1 MKKLLGITLLGLFI
15 CNLSYANTPV
25 QQYVFEKLY
34 DEYSQC
40 TVYYKFLSR
49 GVERK
54 KDIAALTEKEEL
66 FVKQMNILSE
76 EAEKNMY
83 FFSSKINVPNEN
95 IQSNIQNI
103 YKTFLDIA
111 GRDYSKTEL
120 LNDKYFTLCSKS
132 LEDPKSRMVYWDTEF
147 QKSKNNDQTLNNK
160 ILTCAYF
167 NDWNR
172 ENIVFGIYFNSD
184 RLASIF
190 HIRDFKLIEAKY
202 NLKVEINEI
211 RFVLDKN
218 DIDKYED
225 NDLPEWFNLKRN
237 TLGFSY
243 KYKIKLG
250 NDYDLQIISCELSDI
265 DSFLALKEFMNSTF
279 QKKIKDQK
287 KQNKI

>member
-1 MKKLLGITLLGLFI
+1 MLIVCFD
-15 CNLSYANTPV
+15 CVCS
-25 QQYVFEKLY
+25 
-34 DEYSQC
+34 
-40 TVYYKFLSR
+40 VYRLC
-49 GVERK
+49 
-54 KDIAALTEKEEL
+54 
-66 FVKQMNILSE
+66 
-76 EAEKNMY
+76 
-83 FFSSKINVPNEN
+83 INQVVVN
-95 IQSNIQNI
+95 
-103 YKTFLDIA
+103 
-111 GRDYSKTEL
+111 
-120 LNDKYFTLCSKS
+120 
-132 LEDPKSRMVYWDTEF
+132 
-147 QKSKNNDQTLNNK
+147 
-160 ILTCAYF
+160 LTCAYF

>member
-1 MKKLLGITLLGLFI
+1 MKKLLGIVVLGLFI

-34 DEYSQC
+34 DEYSKC

-54 KDIAALTEKEEL
+54 KDVAALSEKEES
-66 FVKQMNILSE
+66 FVKEMNILSE

-120 LNDKYFTLCSKS
+120 LNDKYYTLCSNS
-132 LEDPKSRMVYWDTEF
+132 LKDPESRMVYWDTEF
-147 QKSKNNDQTLNNK
+147 QKSKNNNQTFNNK
-160 ILTCAYF
+160 TLTCAYF
-167 NDWNR
+167 NDYKR
-172 ENIVFGIYFNSD
+172 ENIVFGIFFNSD
-184 RLASIF
+184 RLASII
-190 HIRDFKLIEAKY
+190 HIKDFELIEAKY
-202 NLKVEINEI
+202 NLKVEINKI
-211 RFVLDKN
+211 KFTLDIN
-218 DIDKYED
+218 DIDKYRD
-225 NDLPEWFNLKRN
+225 NNLPEWFYLKRN

-250 NDYDLQIISCELSDI
+250 NDYDLQIIRCELSDI
-265 DSFLALKEFMNSTF
+265 NSFLALKEFMNSVF
-279 QKKIKDQK
+279 QKKIKNQK